1 MIISGI
7 AIDILPK
14 KLEHVKKELS
24 GIRGLEIQ
32 GIIDDYKIIVVIVSE
47 AVRDEIRISNEIAK
61 IDGVV
66 DINLIY
72 HHLDEEAQCI

>member
-1 MIISGI
+1 MVISGI
-7 AIDILPK
+7 VIDILPK

-32 GIIDDYKIIVVIVSE
+32 GIIDDYKIIAVIVSE
-47 AVRDEIRISNEIAK
+47 AVKDEIRISNEIAK

-66 DINLIY
+66 DINFIY
-72 HHLDEEAQCI
+72 HHLDEEECI